1 VDQAILC
8 TPISTN
14 APNAATSVTKPFRI
28 MSGFRSASVSDLPI
42 LELGQ
47 GEQGCTEELEMAKWI
62 FEPGHSAAEFAVRHM
77 MVSHMRGLFK
87 NMQGSIDFDPDN
99 PADAAAVEATI
110 NAAGIWTGDD
120 ERDAHLRGADF
131 LNVEKHPQ
139 ITFRSTAIRCAG
151 EADFKVAGDLTLRGV
166 TRPVVLA
173 AHYLGRWQC
182 PYWEAGRDLGPTS
195 RIGFVATTAINRHDF
210 GVSWNAPLDRGGMVV
225 GDEVAITLDVEAIV
239 ESDMQRI
246 AGVLQ
251 GR

>member
-1 VDQAILC
+1 
-8 TPISTN
+8 
-14 APNAATSVTKPFRI
+14 
-28 MSGFRSASVSDLPI
+28 
-42 LELGQ
+42 
-47 GEQGCTEELEMAKWI
+47 MANWI

-87 NMQGSIDFDPDN
+87 SVHGSIDFDPDN

-131 LNVEKHPQ
+131 LNVETYPD
-139 ITFRSTAIRCAG
+139 IAFRSTEVNCVG
-151 EADFKVAGDLTLRGV
+151 GADFKVAGDLTLRGV

-182 PYWEAGRDLGPTS
+182 PYWEGGKDMGPVS
-195 RIGFVATTAINRHDF
+195 RIGFVATTAINRHHF
-210 GVSWNAPLDRGGMVV
+210 GVSWNAPMDRGGMVV
-225 GDEVAITLDVEAIV
+225 GDEVAITLDVEAII

-246 AGVLQ
+246 AGILRGQ
-251 GR
+251 